1 MHRIIIRWVV
11 IATSVLLALAVGL
24 VAPSRVGAAVAKP
37 PPPTVNSFTAS
48 PISAY
53 GYLGGPVT
61 LTASVTNAVTCTL
74 SANHFVSGLPATVDC
89 SSGTVSEALTLPAR
103 PAAKPNPYIYKF
115 KLRAVGSKAATGKVS
130 VTVAG
135 LYNGCSVYIPPL
147 RPQPYPYAGC
157 NLAGA
162 DLSNNSLSSIWSFQH
177 ANLIYANLSND
188 HLGPGN
194 GFTGSFAGA
203 NLSFTNFSGTTL
215 TRISSGGIVG
225 TPIGLPADWVLIDGY
240 LVGPTANLH
249 FSYLIGVN
257 LTGAHLAGADLSD
270 SYLMNA
276 TLIDADLSNADLS
289 GANLSGADLSGADL
303 YHARLGGVVTGV
315 TWSNTICPD
324 GTNSD
329 NDGGT
334 CVNNVYP

>member
-1 MHRIIIRWVV
+1 M
-11 IATSVLLALAVGL
+11 
-24 VAPSRVGAAVAKP
+24 
-37 PPPTVNSFTAS
+37 
-48 PISAY
+48 
-53 GYLGGPVT
+53 
-61 LTASVTNAVTCTL
+61 
-74 SANHFVSGLPATVDC
+74 
-89 SSGTVSEALTLPAR
+89 
-103 PAAKPNPYIYKF
+103 
-115 KLRAVGSKAATGKVS
+115 
-130 VTVAG
+130 
-135 LYNGCSVYIPPL
+135 
-147 RPQPYPYAGC
+147 
-157 NLAGA
+157 
-162 DLSNNSLSSIWSFQH
+162 
-177 ANLIYANLSND
+177 
-188 HLGPGN
+188 
-194 GFTGSFAGA
+194 
-203 NLSFTNFSGTTL
+203 
-215 TRISSGGIVG
+215 G